1 MTNDKE
7 SWASKGRDGSVQ
19 VLFWNYT
26 AVTPPDGKTD
36 QIFFKMEQPAKPA
49 GKTSLNI
56 SGLKNGQYTLKV
68 YRTGYM
74 QNDAYTA
81 YLHMG
86 SPQQLTRA
94 QVASLQEA
102 ASGAPV
108 ETREVIVKDGSFISE
123 YQLNENDTV
132 LLTLQRDDR

>member
-1 MTNDKE
+1 
-7 SWASKGRDGSVQ
+7 
-19 VLFWNYT
+19 
-26 AVTPPDGKTD
+26 
-36 QIFFKMEQPAKPA
+36 MEQPAKPA